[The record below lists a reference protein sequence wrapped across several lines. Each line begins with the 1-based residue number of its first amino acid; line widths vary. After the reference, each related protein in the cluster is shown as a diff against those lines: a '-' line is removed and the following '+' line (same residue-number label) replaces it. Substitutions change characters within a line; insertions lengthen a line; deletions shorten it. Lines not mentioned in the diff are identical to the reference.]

1 MSAVT
6 ARVLDPARAG
16 RAMVGVL
23 AIMLFLTLL
32 AAAAGIGAGRG
43 AAALGARLS
52 GRATVQFTDADPA
65 ARAAAAARALAAL
78 RSSPAVTRA
87 RAVPRAELAELVAPW
102 LGSAADD
109 PDLPMP
115 ELIDLEL
122 APGDDALP
130 AARAVLRRVAP
141 GAVIDS
147 HGAAVAPLARLLRVV
162 SVLAAAIAALMVG
175 ASAAVVVL
183 AARAG
188 LEAHRTTIAVMHG
201 LGATDMQVAGLF
213 QRRVARDAA
222 TAALIATLAAGVT
235 AVLLVSAFAAGVG
248 ALGDTVALGVQGW
261 GVLAA
266 LPFVFVGFATL
277 VARRTVTCAL
287 ARTL

>member
-1 MSAVT
+1 MSAAT
-6 ARVLDPARAG
+6 ARVLDPARTG

-32 AAAAGIGAGRG
+32 AAAAGIAAGRG

-52 GRATVQFTDADPA
+52 GRATVQLTDADPA
-65 ARAAAAARALAAL
+65 ARAAAAARALVAL
-78 RSSPAVTRA
+78 TSSPAVTRA
-87 RAVPRAELAELVAPW
+87 RAVPRTELAELVAPW

-122 APGDDALP
+122 APGDGAL
-130 AARAVLRRVAP
+130 AAVRTTLGRVAP

-147 HGAAVAPLARLLRVV
+147 HGAVVAPLARLLRVA
-162 SVLAAAIAALMVG
+162 SMLAATVAALMVA

-188 LEAHRTTIAVMHG
+188 LEAHRATIAVMHG
-201 LGATDMQVAGLF
+201 LGATDTQVAGLF

-222 TAALIATLAAGVT
+222 SAALIATAAAGVT
-235 AVLLVSAFAAGVG
+235 AALLVRPFAAGLG
-248 ALGDTVALGVQGW
+248 ALGDTVALRAPGW

-266 LPFVFVGFATL
+266 LPFVFVGFAAL
-277 VARRTVTCAL
+277 VARRTVTHAL
-287 ARTL
+287 AHTL

>member
-1 MSAVT
+1 MSAAA
-6 ARVLDPARAG
+6 ARVLGPARAG
-16 RAMVGVL
+16 GAMVGVL

-32 AAAAGIGAGRG
+32 AAAAGIAAGRG

-52 GRATVQFTDADPA
+52 GRATVQLTDPDPA

-78 RSSPAVTRA
+78 RASPAVRRA
-87 RAVPRAELAELVAPW
+87 RAVPRAELAALVTPW
-102 LGSAADD
+102 LGAAADD
-109 PDLPMP
+109 PDVPMP

-122 APGDDALP
+122 APGDGALA
-130 AARAVLRRVAP
+130 AARAVLRGAAP

-147 HGAAVAPLARLLRVV
+147 HGAAVAPLARLLRLA
-162 SVLAAAIAALMVG
+162 SALAASLAALMVV

-183 AARAG
+183 AARAE
-188 LEAHRTTIAVMHG
+188 LEAHRATIAVVHG
-201 LGATDMQVAGLF
+201 LGATDAQVAGLF

-222 TAALIATLAAGVT
+222 TAALIATVT
-235 AVLLVSAFAAGVG
+235 AGAAVAVLVRPLGADIG
-248 ALGDTVALGVQGW
+248 ALGDTVALGAPGW

-266 LPFVFVGFATL
+266 LPFVFVGFAAL
-277 VARRTVTCAL
+277 VAHRAVTRAL

>member
-1 MSAVT
+1 MSAAT

-32 AAAAGIGAGRG
+32 AAAAGIAAGRG

-52 GRATVQFTDADPA
+52 ARATVQLTDADPA

-78 RSSPAVTRA
+78 RSSPAVARA
-87 RAVPRAELAELVAPW
+87 RAVPRAELANLVAPW

-115 ELIDLEL
+115 ALIDLEL
-122 APGDDALP
+122 APGEDAL
-130 AARAVLRRVAP
+130 ASARAVLARVAP
-141 GAVIDS
+141 EAVIDS
-147 HGAAVAPLARLLRVV
+147 HGAAVAPLARLLRLA
-162 SVLAAAIAALMVG
+162 SLLAAAVAVLMVA

-201 LGATDMQVAGLF
+201 LGATDTQVAGLF

-222 TAALIATLAAGVT
+222 TAALVATAAAALT
-235 AVLLVSAFAAGVG
+235 AGLLVGPFAIEIG
-248 ALGDTVALGVQGW
+248 ASGDNVALGARGW

-266 LPFVFVGFATL
+266 LPLVFVGFAAL
-277 VARRTVTCAL
+277 VARHTVAHAL

>member
-1 MSAVT
+1 MSAAT
-6 ARVLDPARAG
+6 ARLLDPARAG

-32 AAAAGIGAGRG
+32 AVAAGIGAGRG

-52 GRATVQFTDADPA
+52 ERATVQLTDAAPA

-78 RSSPAVTRA
+78 RSSPTVTRA
-87 RAVPRAELAELVAPW
+87 RAVPRGELAELVAPW

-122 APGDDALP
+122 APGDEAL
-130 AARAVLRRVAP
+130 ATVRSVLRRVAP

-147 HGAAVAPLARLLRVV
+147 HGAAVAPLARLLRIA
-162 SVLAAAIAALMVG
+162 SALAAAIAALMVA

-188 LEAHRTTIAVMHG
+188 LEAHRATIAVMHG

-222 TAALIATLAAGVT
+222 SAALVATAAAAMTAALLVRPLAADI
-235 AVLLVSAFAAGVG
+235 G
-248 ALGDTVALGVQGW
+248 ANGDTVALGAQGW

-266 LPFVFVGFATL
+266 MPFLFVGFAAL
-277 VARRTVTCAL
+277 VARRTVTRAL

>member
-1 MSAVT
+1 MSTAI
-6 ARVLDPARAG
+6 ARVLDPTRAG

-23 AIMLFLTLL
+23 AIMLFMTLL

-52 GRATVQFTDADPA
+52 GRATVQLTDADPV
-65 ARAAAAARALAAL
+65 ARTAAAARALAAL
-78 RSSPAVTRA
+78 RSSSAVTSA
-87 RAVPRAELAELVAPW
+87 RAVPRAELEKLVAPW

-122 APGDDALP
+122 APGDDAL
-130 AARAVLRRVAP
+130 ATARAVLRRAAP
-141 GAVIDS
+141 SAVIDS
-147 HGAAVAPLARLLRVV
+147 HGAAVAPLARLLRVAAV
-162 SVLAAAIAALMVG
+162 VAAAAAALMVA

-188 LEAHRTTIAVMHG
+188 LEAHRATIAVIHG
-201 LGATDMQVAGLF
+201 LGATDIQVAGLF

-222 TAALIATLAAGVT
+222 TAALVATASAGAAT
-235 AVLLVSAFAAGVG
+235 ALLVRPFAAGSG
-248 ALGDTVALGVQGW
+248 ALGDAVALGAQGW

-266 LPFVFVGFATL
+266 LPFAFVGFAAL
-277 VARRTVTCAL
+277 VARRTVTHAL

>member
-1 MSAVT
+1 MSAAT

-32 AAAAGIGAGRG
+32 AAAAGIAAGRG

-52 GRATVQFTDADPA
+52 GRATVQFTDADPT
-65 ARAAAAARALAAL
+65 ARATAAARALATL

-87 RAVPRAELAELVAPW
+87 RAVPRAELAALVAPW

-122 APGDDALP
+122 APGDAAL
-130 AARAVLRRVAP
+130 ATARAVLARAAP

-147 HGAAVAPLARLLRVV
+147 HGAAVAPLARLLRLA
-162 SVLAAAIAALMVG
+162 SVLAAAVGSLMVA

-188 LEAHRTTIAVMHG
+188 LEAHRATIAVMHG
-201 LGATDMQVAGLF
+201 LGATDTQVAGLF

-222 TAALIATLAAGVT
+222 AAAVVASAAAAVTAALLVGPLAAG
-235 AVLLVSAFAAGVG
+235 SG
-248 ALGDTVALGVQGW
+248 ALGDTVALGAEGW
-261 GVLAA
+261 GVLAM
-266 LPFVFVGFATL
+266 LPLVFVGFAAL
-277 VARRTVTCAL
+277 VARRTVTHAL

>member
-1 MSAVT
+1 MSAAT
-6 ARVLDPARAG
+6 ARVLDPASAG

-32 AAAAGIGAGRG
+32 AAAAGIGAARG
-43 AAALGARLS
+43 ATALGARLS
-52 GRATVQFTDADPA
+52 ERATVQLTDADPA

-78 RSSPAVTRA
+78 RASPAVAGA
-87 RAVPRAELAELVAPW
+87 RAVPRTELARLVAPW

-122 APGDDALP
+122 APGDGALA
-130 AARAVLRRVAP
+130 AARAVLARAAP

-147 HGAAVAPLARLLRVV
+147 HGAAVAPLARLLR
-162 SVLAAAIAALMVG
+162 AAAALAIGAALLMVT

-188 LEAHRTTIAVMHG
+188 LESHRATIAVMHA
-201 LGATDMQVAGLF
+201 LGATDAQVGRLF
-213 QRRVARDAA
+213 QRRITRDAA
-222 TAALIATLAAGVT
+222 LAALLASAGAGLT
-235 AVLLVSAFAAGVG
+235 GLAVARQLADGVG
-248 ALGDTVALGVQGW
+248 PLGGAVALGGQGW
-261 GVLAA
+261 GALAA
-266 LPFVFVGFATL
+266 LPLVFVAFAGL
-277 VARRTVTCAL
+277 VARRAVTHAL